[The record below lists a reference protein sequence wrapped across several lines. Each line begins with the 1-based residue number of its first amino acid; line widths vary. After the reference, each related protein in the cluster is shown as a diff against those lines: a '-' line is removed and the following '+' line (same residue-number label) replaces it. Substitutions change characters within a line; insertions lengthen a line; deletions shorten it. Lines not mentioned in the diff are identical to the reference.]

1 MPVLLAR
8 QEQWIYDENMQGK
21 ILIIEDTREL
31 ADVISLYLGKDG
43 FETRIAAS
51 AEDALVVLGA
61 WEPEMLI
68 LDINL
73 PGMDGFEF
81 LQQFRKTKDTPVIIV
96 SARDSDEDLV
106 AGLGIGAD
114 EFVTK
119 PFSSKVLVARVR
131 SLFRRVRNLEEKT
144 AGNLFKFGPFTLDMD
159 ACILKREDA
168 GAVRR
173 IPLSAKEF
181 GCLACLIENAGK
193 TLNPET
199 IFKSVWKHNY
209 GDLTAI
215 AVYVQH
221 LRRKI
226 EDDPG
231 NPVYIET
238 IHGMGYRFNAEGG
251 KSA

>member
-1 MPVLLAR
+1 
-8 QEQWIYDENMQGK
+8 MQGK
-21 ILIIEDTREL
+21 ILIIEDMKEL
-31 ADVISLYLGKDG
+31 ADVVSLYLGKDG
-43 FETRIAAS
+43 FETRIAGS
-51 AEDALVVLGA
+51 AEDAITVLVE
-61 WEPEMLI
+61 WEPELLI

-81 LQQFRKTKDTPVIIV
+81 LQQFRKTKATPVIIV

-119 PFSSKVLVARVR
+119 PFSTKVLVARVR
-131 SLFRRVRNLEEKT
+131 AILRRIRNLEEKT
-144 AGNLFKFGPFTLDMD
+144 ASNTFRFGPFVLDLD
-159 ACILKREDA
+159 ACILKREDT
-168 GAVRR
+168 GGFRR

-181 GCLACLIENAGK
+181 GCLACLIENVGK

-199 IFKSVWKHNY
+199 IYKSVWKNNY
-209 GDLTAI
+209 GDLTAV
-215 AVYVQH
+215 AVYIQH

-226 EDDPG
+226 EDDPA

-238 IHGMGYRFNAEGG
+238 IHGMGYRFNTERH
-251 KSA
+251 SA

>member
-1 MPVLLAR
+1 
-8 QEQWIYDENMQGK
+8 MQGK
-21 ILIIEDTREL
+21 ILIIEDMKEL
-31 ADVISLYLGKDG
+31 ANVVALYLSNDG
-43 FETRIAAS
+43 FEARIVAS
-51 AEDALVVLGA
+51 AEDAFTVLSE
-61 WEPEMLI
+61 WEPELLI

-81 LQQFRKTKDTPVIIV
+81 LQQFRKTKDTPVIIA

-131 SLFRRVRNLEEKT
+131 AIFRRIRNLGEKA
-144 AGNLFKFGPFTLDMD
+144 AGNVFRFGPFTLDID
-159 ACILKREDA
+159 ACILKREEN
-168 GAVRR
+168 RTSYR

-181 GCLACLIENAGK
+181 GCLACLIENEGK
-193 TLNPET
+193 TQRPET
-199 IFKSVWKHNY
+199 IFNSVWKHKY

-215 AVYVQH
+215 AVYIQH

-226 EDDPG
+226 EDDPA
-231 NPVYIET
+231 NPEYIET
-238 IHGMGYRFNAEGG
+238 VHGMGYRFNATG
-251 KSA
+251 KSK

>member
-1 MPVLLAR
+1 
-8 QEQWIYDENMQGK
+8 MQGK
-21 ILIIEDTREL
+21 ILIIEDMKEL
-31 ADVISLYLGKDG
+31 ADVVAFYLGNDG
-43 FETRIAAS
+43 FETRVAPS
-51 AEDALVVLGA
+51 AEDAFTVLSD
-61 WEPEMLI
+61 WEPELLI

-81 LQQFRKTKDTPVIIV
+81 LQQFRKTKDTPVIIT
-96 SARDSDEDLV
+96 SARDGDEDLV

-131 SLFRRVRNLEEKT
+131 AIFRRIRNLGEKA
-144 AGNLFKFGPFTLDMD
+144 AGNVFRFGPFTLDMD
-159 ACILKREDA
+159 ACILKREEN
-168 GAVRR
+168 GTSHR

-181 GCLACLIENAGK
+181 GCLACLIENEGK
-193 TLNPET
+193 AQRPET
-199 IFKSVWKHNY
+199 IFKNVWKHSY

-215 AVYVQH
+215 AVYIQH

-226 EDDPG
+226 EDDPA

-238 IHGMGYRFNAEGG
+238 IHGMGYRFNAKGE
-251 KSA
+251 SI